1 MSKRKIGRLLMGII
15 IIGCIFVLSI
25 NFYVVM
31 KEKGN
36 IIYKVE
42 TEDISFDVE
51 EIQKI
56 KSQGADCILVLGAG
70 VRPDGTPTPMLKDRL
85 DTGIALYKSGVAPKI
100 LLSGDNGQDE
110 YNEIHTMLNYTLGK
124 DIKSQDVF
132 CDHAGFSTYDSMYR
146 AKTIFQAKKVIVVTQ
161 TYHQYRA
168 LYIGNE
174 LGIETKAVS
183 ADQKRYPG
191 QIGRDLREILAR
203 DKDFVKVMAKK
214 GATLGGET
222 IPISGSGILSHGE

>member
-42 TEDISFDVE
+42 TEDISFGPE

-85 DTGIALYKSGVAPKI
+85 DTGIALYKSGA
-100 LLSGDNGQDE
+100 
-110 YNEIHTMLNYTLGK
+110 
-124 DIKSQDVF
+124 
-132 CDHAGFSTYDSMYR
+132 A
-146 AKTIFQAKKVIVVTQ
+146 
-161 TYHQYRA
+161 
-168 LYIGNE
+168 
-174 LGIETKAVS
+174 
-183 ADQKRYPG
+183 
-191 QIGRDLREILAR
+191 
-203 DKDFVKVMAKK
+203 
-214 GATLGGET
+214 
-222 IPISGSGILSHGE
+222 